1 MEDVLDIRF
10 CRALQVMMRLA
21 IAAEEGSEVRSSTQF
36 AEELSTNPSLV
47 RKLLVPLHAE
57 GLVICT
63 KGRGGGARLGRPAE
77 EITLAEIYR
86 CAVGDKPLWARSPD
100 CEHMCVVAA
109 RTGEFFANLTD
120 EAERAVL
127 ASLGDRTLAD
137 SVREIRAL
145 DPEPARG

>member
-1 MEDVLDIRF
+1 MLDIRF

-47 RKLLVPLHAE
+47 RKLLVPLHNE

-77 EITLAEIYR
+77 EITLADIYR

-100 CEHMCVVAA
+100 GEHVCMVAA
-109 RTGEFFANLTD
+109 RTGEYFAELTA
-120 EAERAVL
+120 EAENAVL
-127 ASLGDRTLAD
+127 ASLANRTLAD
-137 SVREIRAL
+137 SVREIQAL
-145 DPEPARG
+145 DAQPTPG